1 VGNIPVLKP
10 AEVVAI
16 LLKLGFVEVRQR
28 GPRPAASTPQL
39 VSLGPTPT
47 FTEEVVYQ
55 SVLQFWFQEIS
66 PAKWWKVDAEFDLLI
81 AQRFSEVHRRAT
93 RSELFEWRAEPRGRL
108 AEVIV
113 LDQFSRN
120 MYRGDRLAFATD
132 TMALALAQEAVT
144 AKADL
149 TLSPEERVF
158 LYMPYMH
165 SESRVIHAVAQRLFK
180 ENAPK
185 SNYDFELRHKAII
198 DRFGRYPHRNA
209 ALGRESTEE
218 ELEFL
223 AQPGSSF

>member
-1 VGNIPVLKP
+1 
-10 AEVVAI
+10 
-16 LLKLGFVEVRQR
+16 
-28 GPRPAASTPQL
+28 
-39 VSLGPTPT
+39 
-47 FTEEVVYQ
+47 VYQ
-55 SVLQFWFQEIS
+55 SVLQFWFEEIS
-66 PAKWWKVDAEFDLLI
+66 PAQWWKVDAEFDRLI
-81 AQRFSEVHRRAT
+81 LNRFADLHRRAAS
-93 RSELFEWRAEPRGRL
+93 SELFEWRAEPRGRL

-120 MYRGDRLAFATD
+120 MYRGDRLAFAAD
-132 TMALALAQEAVT
+132 ILALALAQEAVA
-144 AKADL
+144 AKADG

-165 SESRVIHAVAQRLFK
+165 SESRVIHEVAERLFK
-180 ENAPK
+180 ECGPK

-209 ALGRESTEE
+209 VLGRQSTEE